1 MNYIKKLQQ
10 LVKSHKTSKEVAKE
24 NLEDLRRYLLSDKFN
39 CGSEL
44 DGYVNVRDVLAYVDR
59 VRGNLDAAEYGVE

>member
-59 VRGNLDAAEYGVE
+59 VRGNLDAAEWSVE